1 MFDYDFKSYSSLVR
15 SCLDEFSDS
24 DLLELSPCFQD
35 QLFTKPLFKPSQ
47 EETELAVQIITQL
60 AESGM
65 GYGKAILL
73 TVMYANAI
81 EKQFLN

>member
-1 MFDYDFKSYSSLVR
+1 MSNCFFMSYFSLACT
-15 SCLDEFSDS
+15 CLDEFTDS

-35 QLFTKPLFKPSQ
+35 QLFTEPLFKPSD
-47 EETELAVQIITQL
+47 EESELAVQIITRL

-81 EKQFLN
+81 EKQFLS

>member
-1 MFDYDFKSYSSLVR
+1 MSSYDFRSFDSLAC

-24 DLLELSPCFQD
+24 DLLELAPCFQD
-35 QLFTKPLFKPSQ
+35 QLFTEPLFKPSK
-47 EETELAVQIITQL
+47 EESELAVQIITHL

>member
-1 MFDYDFKSYSSLVR
+1 MSNYDFRSYSSLTC

-24 DLLELSPCFQD
+24 DLLKLSPCFQD
-35 QLFTKPLFKPSQ
+35 ESFTEPLFKPS
-47 EETELAVQIITQL
+47 EEESQLAVQIITHL
-60 AESGM
+60 VESGM
-65 GYGKAILL
+65 SYGKAILL

>member
-1 MFDYDFKSYSSLVR
+1 MSNCFFKSYSSLACT
-15 SCLDEFSDS
+15 CLDEFTDF

-35 QLFTKPLFKPSQ
+35 QLFTEPLFKPSD
-47 EETELAVQIITQL
+47 EESELAVQIITRL

-81 EKQFLN
+81 EKQFLS